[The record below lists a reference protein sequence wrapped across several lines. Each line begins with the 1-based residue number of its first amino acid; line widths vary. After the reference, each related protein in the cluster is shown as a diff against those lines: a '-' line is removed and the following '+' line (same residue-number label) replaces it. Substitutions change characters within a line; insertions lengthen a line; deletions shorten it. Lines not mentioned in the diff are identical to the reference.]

1 MLDKTTKMDEYSLL
15 TQTQSA
21 NLLGM
26 ACMITNYPIVVLNTE
41 ISNCLANE
49 VLQYFDSGTFSG
61 QVQGSHLME
70 RKKGKSEIELTCKK
84 IWCTN

>member
-1 MLDKTTKMDEYSLL
+1 MNEYSLL

-21 NLLGM
+21 NLLAI

-49 VLQYFDSGTFSG
+49 VLQYFDLGTFNC

-70 RKKGKSEIELTCKK
+70 RKKVSPKL
-84 IWCTN
+84 NLPAN